1 MVTDTQCS
9 ELKKI
14 IVIFYEAAGMPGWE
28 GNINERVADIFSNM
42 LVEAQGYLQD
52 YSWALRPGMSDSII
66 EDLVNQVDLGMIA
79 KLAEFNQEST
89 CLEFVIEKWDT
100 RLSLAAK
107 LQG

>member
-1 MVTDTQCS
+1 MDIEIQRA

-14 IVIFYEAAGMPGWE
+14 IILFYEAAGMPGWE
-28 GNINERVADIFSNM
+28 GNINERVAEIFSNM

-52 YSWALRPGMSDSII
+52 YSWALRPGMSDSIV
-66 EDLVNQVDLGMIA
+66 EDLVNQIDLGMIA
-79 KLAEFNQEST
+79 KLAEFNKEST

-107 LQG
+107 LSG